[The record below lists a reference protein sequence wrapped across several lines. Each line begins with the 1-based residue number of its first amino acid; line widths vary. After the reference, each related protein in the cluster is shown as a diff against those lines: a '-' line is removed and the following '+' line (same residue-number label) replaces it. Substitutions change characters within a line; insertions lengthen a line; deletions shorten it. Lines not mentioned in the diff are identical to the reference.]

1 LVADTTLRGWTESAT
16 PTSTDDTLLPFSLP
30 SNCQKKVTAAF
41 DGGRISSACGV
52 RLRAGADR
60 PLDLIDTLA
69 AIIPDHRDPAL
80 HTHSMAEILRARV
93 FARVFAIVILWLS
106 ARRRPGHRP
115 SGIKGTDVMGKPSDP
130 CSLTATQSVRLIL
143 DGSLRA
149 QDVTEPASR
158 TVPSVN
164 RPSRLRAFRSRI
176 CTEVGGV
183 GPRRPGEGSSNQDQ
197 GRARHRRYAQS
208 VRVTVWGELATQGGI
223 PHLWL
228 GQGQPERCF
237 TTRLSQQYGERHAGA
252 AGAADGAGGTTGT
265 RTRHRTL
272 GIRRSDGDTGQ
283 HQNAGSGRRRR
294 RFGRTAWGK
303 GFRLL
308 GPADGRTVE
317 VGQDDAG

>member
-1 LVADTTLRGWTESAT
+1 
-16 PTSTDDTLLPFSLP
+16 
-30 SNCQKKVTAAF
+30 
-41 DGGRISSACGV
+41 
-52 RLRAGADR
+52 
-60 PLDLIDTLA
+60 
-69 AIIPDHRDPAL
+69 
-80 HTHSMAEILRARV
+80 MAEILRARV

-130 CSLTATQSVRLIL
+130 CSLTATQSVSLIL

-237 TTRLSQQYGERHAGA
+237 TPRLSQQYGERHAGA

-265 RTRHRTL
+265 RARHRTL

-283 HQNAGSGRRRR
+283 RQNAGSGRRRR

-303 GFRLL
+303 GSGCSDRPMEEPSKLARTMPDDRKQGEVKCRQQL
-308 GPADGRTVE
+308 GKTRARRVWGGLCLHGSGLSQLIRRHVRRS
-317 VGQDDAG
+317 